1 MDKNPGSPITRAD
14 LAQQLEINARVVE
27 LQLEISNQQE
37 ELINRL
43 DQTAKILNKLADTL
57 TIIEKRTWK
66 TQWLF
71 WGLIGSLLTTFT
83 NIIFVVL
90 GQK

>member
-1 MDKNPGSPITRAD
+1 MDKNPGQPVTRAD

-27 LQLEISNQQE
+27 LQLQISNQQE

-43 DQTAKILNKLADTL
+43 DQTTKTLDDLVATL
-57 TIIEKRTWK
+57 TVIERRTWK

-71 WGLIGSLLTTFT
+71 WGLIGSLVTTFT
-83 NIIFVVL
+83 NILFVVF
-90 GQK
+90 GQR